1 MITATTFAY
10 RFADIMLRSE
20 VELPGLVTAPDG
32 STPDVIVRLHEVHSL
47 DDCTE
52 LGRLVVSPD
61 GTLVMDM
68 PPVAR
73 FHVSTA
79 RAEIVV
85 EALPGATL
93 SALRHVVVDLALPR
107 WFAAAGRPA
116 LHATAVEFDGQVA
129 AFLGDSGQGKSTL
142 SGALVA
148 GGATWVADDLLL
160 LDVDGPEILAIPT
173 VVSTRL
179 RADSAEALGVDPD
192 DGEVILYRNSKRR
205 WDVAT
210 PASASPVSCMFFYDR
225 RPDADGPITITPLTN
240 GQALQAM
247 AEHWLLTCDG
257 VITPLN
263 FFATTTR
270 LLRSTRV
277 ARLSVPSSFDALPE
291 VVAAVRHHVRCSSAH
306 HEGGVVRSTV
316 PGPLSSGPVPNMY
329 REGVN
334 HS

>member
-1 MITATTFAY
+1 MITATSFAY
-10 RFADIMLRSE
+10 LFADITLSSE
-20 VELPGLVTAPDG
+20 IELPGLVRAADGNAPDV
-32 STPDVIVRLHEVHSL
+32 TVRLRKVHSL
-47 DDCTE
+47 DDCTD
-52 LGRLVVSPD
+52 LGRLLVSPD

-85 EALPGATL
+85 EALPGANP

-116 LHATAVEFDGQVA
+116 LHATAVELDGRVA

-148 GGATWVADDLLL
+148 SGATWVADDLLL

-179 RADSAEALGVDPD
+179 RADSAEALGVDPN

-205 WDVAT
+205 WDVERRAK
-210 PASASPVSCMFFYDR
+210 ASPVSCMFFYER
-225 RPDADGPITITPLTN
+225 RTDDDGPITITPLNN
-240 GQALQAM
+240 GDAIKAM
-247 AEHWLLTCDG
+247 AEHWLLTSDG
-257 VITPLN
+257 VVAPLN
-263 FFATTTR
+263 FFGTTTR
-270 LLRSTRV
+270 LLRSTLV
-277 ARLSVPSSFDALPE
+277 ARLSVPSSFDALPA
-291 VVAAVRHHVRCSSAH
+291 VVAAVRREVEVFSGHIKKKAPLTQRCQAS
-306 HEGGVVRSTV
+306 V
-316 PGPLSSGPVPNMY
+316 
-329 REGVN
+329 
-334 HS
+334 